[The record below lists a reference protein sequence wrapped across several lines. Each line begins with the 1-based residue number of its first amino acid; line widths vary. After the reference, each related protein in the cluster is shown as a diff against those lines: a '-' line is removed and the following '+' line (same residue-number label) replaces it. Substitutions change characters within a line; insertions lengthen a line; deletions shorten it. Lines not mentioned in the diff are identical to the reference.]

1 MRIIVTALVVIL
13 FSLQGYSQHKFKVLV
28 GSGIGF
34 YKQGDLK
41 EWQNSVEQGWRDVG
55 LETIHDFPSYVFYT
69 GEISGEVVDRFSVGL
84 VYRFESTGYKSSY
97 ADYSG
102 SIQFQQELHMHALG
116 VLLRYDVLRKNK
128 ITVAPQLRTYYT
140 KSTIDIHSA
149 LFVEPSTEY
158 REFMKYESN
167 SWIVSPGM
175 DVSYAVTD
183 RVSVH
188 ATIEYSVDL
197 KGKLEYERGSGYPYP
212 YPGLFFNQ
220 PENAETDWSGMRLG
234 LGVAFHF

>member
-1 MRIIVTALVVIL
+1 MRIIVTVIVVIL
-13 FSLQGYSQHKFKVLV
+13 FSLQAFGQHKFKVLV

-41 EWQNSVEQGWRDVG
+41 EWQNSVDEDWRDVG
-55 LETIHDFPSYVFYT
+55 LETINDFPAYVFYT

-116 VLLRYDVLRKNK
+116 ALLRYDVLRKNK

-140 KSTIDIHSA
+140 KSAIDIRSA
-149 LFVEPSTEY
+149 LFIEPSIQY
-158 REFMKYESN
+158 RESLEYESN
-167 SWIVSPGM
+167 SWIVSPGI
-175 DVSYAVTD
+175 DVSYALID
-183 RVSVH
+183 RISVH
-188 ATIEYSVDL
+188 ATVEYSVDL
-197 KGKLEYERGSGYPYP
+197 KGKLEFENGSAYPYP
-212 YPGLFFNQ
+212 ALFFNR
-220 PENAETDWSGMRLG
+220 PRNAETDWSGMRLG